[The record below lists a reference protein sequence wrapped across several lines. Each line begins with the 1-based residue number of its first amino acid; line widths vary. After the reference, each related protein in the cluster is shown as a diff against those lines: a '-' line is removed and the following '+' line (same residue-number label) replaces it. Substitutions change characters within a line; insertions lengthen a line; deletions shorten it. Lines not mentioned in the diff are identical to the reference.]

1 MANKILMSIPYL
13 MILYMICITIRY
25 ENATVP
31 LWHLPILVI
40 LIVLTVYVGIS
51 LLIDFAYELHKC
63 DREKD
68 KL

>member
-1 MANKILMSIPYL
+1 MINKILMSVPYL

-25 ENATVP
+25 ENTTVP
-31 LWHLPILVI
+31 LWHLPILIV

-63 DREKD
+63 GREKD
-68 KL
+68 EL